1 MNRKEINVEKLVA
14 DNYKDTKILMKGK
27 DIVQTNYSLKPVENK
42 LFQLVLYNNQKQKHN
57 GICECEISISELANV
72 IGNKNERTLKEIENK
87 LKTIMKKSLTFY
99 NSQIKGEYQL
109 ISGYEIMKAK
119 GSINIIMLER
129 VVEIMQQYHKNKQ
142 ISPYAPINLSLFFE
156 LRSFYSQKLYDEL
169 RLWSRHNKEIKH
181 IFLLSEI
188 RFVTGTENKYPRW
201 SNFSQKVLDVA
212 CEEINAKAKMK
223 VSYEA
228 KKEKGTVTKVE
239 FTILDYEPHVYFDN
253 NKLIKKINNIKLL
266 DLSNLQEDFKM
277 YIDKEVKQIEN
288 TLFNNQ
294 SEEDNFIIEQ
304 KIESLMKEINEKIE
318 ELNSSEKTIIERNI
332 KIAEGA
338 LKKFK
343 EDFKHID
350 FDNSIYYKMLI
361 DAYTRTI
368 DKTMNN
374 EINTTKNYNYF
385 KKVLENEIKLFEE
398 KESLFNSEYEDK
410 NNEYKDENIIVEEVC
425 INKEYNENILRNIK
439 DELKKVLT
447 SNGVSE
453 VSINCW
459 IESGI
464 KEIEIKNKTIYFII
478 SNIFSKD
485 MILRNYSDYIQEI
498 ALGFFDNAEKVE
510 YVVND

>member
-266 DLSNLQEDFKM
+266 DLSNLQEDFN
-277 YIDKEVKQIEN
+277 KEVKQIEN

-398 KESLFNSEYEDK
+398 KENLFNSEYEDK